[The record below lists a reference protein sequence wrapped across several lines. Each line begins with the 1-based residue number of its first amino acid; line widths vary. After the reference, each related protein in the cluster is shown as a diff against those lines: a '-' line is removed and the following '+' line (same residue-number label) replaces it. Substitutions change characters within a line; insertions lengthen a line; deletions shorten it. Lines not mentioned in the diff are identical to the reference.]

1 MSTKLLYNL
10 GQQIIGAL
18 EYAYDLVVT
27 TPIRDL
33 VNVNVVIDSLWKAIV
48 DTFHIPN
55 VSLFV
60 LMLGVG
66 LSLWVTIGVVKF
78 FLSVY
83 RG

>member
-18 EYAYDLVVT
+18 EYAYELIVT

-33 VNVNVVIDSLWKAIV
+33 VNVNPVIDSLWKAIV

-55 VSLFV
+55 ISLFV